1 MSRSPWPSSG
11 RASSPGSAALARCY
25 DLDMLDEQA
34 DVDLY
39 LALASRTGSPVLE
52 LAAGSGRLAVPLAA
66 AGHRVVGVDIDVH
79 MLQRARDRW
88 ARERGRRAVRRLELI
103 EADLLGLD
111 IGRRF
116 RLVMLALNGL
126 LLLPGLEA
134 QSRALEVMAAHLE
147 RGGLAVVD
155 IALSDALDLA
165 AYDGRLTLEW
175 QRTDEEAGQLV
186 TKFTSARYEAHSAS
200 VELTQIFDA
209 ADVGGGPLTRLARTD
224 RLSLLSADQL
234 VSMARAAGL
243 EPVDLGEDHLLT
255 PLGSGST
262 RVVLVARLV

>member
-1 MSRSPWPSSG
+1 MSGAPWPSSG
-11 RASSPGSAALARCY
+11 SSPAPGSAALARCY
-25 DLDMLDEQA
+25 DLDMLDEQP

-39 LALASRTGSPVLE
+39 LALASRTGPPVLE
-52 LAAGSGRLAVPLAA
+52 LAAGSGRLAVPLAT

-79 MLQRARDRW
+79 MLQRARDLW
-88 ARERGRRAVRRLELI
+88 ARQRGRRAVRALELI

-111 IGRRF
+111 LGRRF

-147 RGGLAVVD
+147 PGGLAVVD
-155 IALSDALDLA
+155 IALLDALDLA
-165 AYDGRLTLEW
+165 LYDGRLTLEW
-175 QRTDEEAGQLV
+175 QRTDVETGQLV

-209 ADVGGGPLTRLARTD
+209 ADIGGGPLTRLTRTD
-224 RLSLLSADQL
+224 RLSFLSAEQL

-243 EPVDLGEDHLLT
+243 EPVDVGGDHLLA
-255 PLGSGST
+255 PVGPVST